1 MIKESFDGVAI
12 KRLYNY
18 KCSTMTGREARNI
31 QILQKSKIFPKFYDY
46 IKEESC
52 FYIIETLHGPD
63 LRKFFRF
70 N

>member
-1 MIKESFDGVAI
+1 
-12 KRLYNY
+12 
-18 KCSTMTGREARNI
+18 MTGREARNI